1 MFLRPLVFG
10 LALAITAPAV
20 WADEAAKP
28 YLGVFGEDVQTD
40 ANTTGSVVR
49 HVAPGSPAEKAGL
62 KAGDIVLAIGDKPV
76 ATFIDLANDVRS
88 RKPGDKVE
96 VTISREGKEQKLEL
110 TIGERPTELAD
121 GSGPFGAN
129 PSGPGGGRFRIQI
142 PGFNGP
148 VPGAVQQYFDAAG
161 TKRPMIGIQLQPLSD
176 ALKEKL
182 GHKDVAGVLVT
193 DVVPDSP
200 AAKAGVESEDVIT
213 EIDGVAVD
221 NPKVLID
228 AVMAKK
234 AGEEVT
240 LKVLRDGQTVEK
252 KVAIEEMAAP
262 PIALPRRFPFGQF
275 ANPGGEDNAEYVENL
290 LVPGARVMQM
300 QTRIDELE
308 KKVTELQAEIEKL
321 KSEKK

>member
-1 MFLRPLVFG
+1 MFLRPLVLG
-10 LALAITAPAV
+10 LALATAAPAV

-28 YLGVFGEDVQTD
+28 YLGVFGEDVQQD

-96 VTISREGKEQKLEL
+96 VTISRDGKEQKLEI

-121 GSGPFGAN
+121 GEGPFGR
-129 PSGPGGGRFRIQI
+129 GGRFRIQI

-148 VPGAVQQYFDAAG
+148 APGAVQQYLDAAA

-228 AVMAKK
+228 RVMAKK

-240 LKVLRDGQTVEK
+240 LKVLRDGQAVEK

-290 LVPGARVMQM
+290 LVPGARVIQM

-308 KKVTELQAEIEKL
+308 KKVTELQAQIEEL
-321 KSEKK
+321 KAEKK